1 MNIDH
6 PNPTRKYWY
15 KDWALLL
22 IFAAALGLDQLTK
35 YLVKANLN
43 VGESLPA
50 DGFLRITYVT
60 NSGSAFGFFPTQT
73 LVLTFAS
80 FIGIAFLLYY
90 YHTHPF
96 PGIFLR
102 LSLGLMLGGAIGN
115 LIDRVQ
121 FGHVVDFIDVGPW
134 PVFNLADSSIMVGIG
149 IIAWIVLFSDKK
161 EEEEQSDYSTEESPT
176 AMDREPPE

>member
-1 MNIDH
+1 MKIDH

-15 KDWALLL
+15 KDWAFLL
-22 IFAAALGLDQLTK
+22 IFAATLGLDQLTK
-35 YLVKANLN
+35 YLVKANLD
-43 VGESLPA
+43 VGESLPT

-60 NSGSAFGFFPTQT
+60 NSGSAFGFFPNQT
-73 LVLTFAS
+73 LVLIFAS
-80 FIGIAFLLYY
+80 FIGIAFLLFY
-90 YHTHPF
+90 YHAHPF

-149 IIAWIVLFSDKK
+149 IIAWIVLFSDKN
-161 EEEEQSDYSTEESPT
+161 EEEQSDYSTEESPT
-176 AMDREPPE
+176 AMDTEPPE